1 MKHLT
6 FLIFTFH
13 SFAFSQFIEQS
24 TNEIDKEYHENGSLK
39 FVKTFKDGK
48 QHGETTFY
56 FDTGQKRIEYH
67 YKEGKLHGKVLWFNQ
82 EGQMGWEENY
92 EEGIPEGKL
101 IYYSPEGTQQAVKIF
116 KDGREISYTVLGKKL
131 RTH

>member
-6 FLIFTFH
+6 FLIYTLH
-13 SFAFSQFIEQS
+13 SITFSQFIEQP
-24 TNEIDKEYHENGSLK
+24 TQEIDKEYHENGSLK
-39 FVKTFKDGK
+39 CIKTFKDGK

-67 YKEGKLHGKVLWFNQ
+67 YKEGKLHGQVLWFNHS
-82 EGQMGWEENY
+82 GQIGWQENY
-92 EEGIPEGKL
+92 KEGIPEGKW
-101 IYYSPEGTQQAVKIF
+101 IYYSSEGTQQAVKIF
-116 KDGREISYTVLGKKL
+116 KDGKEISYTVLGKEI